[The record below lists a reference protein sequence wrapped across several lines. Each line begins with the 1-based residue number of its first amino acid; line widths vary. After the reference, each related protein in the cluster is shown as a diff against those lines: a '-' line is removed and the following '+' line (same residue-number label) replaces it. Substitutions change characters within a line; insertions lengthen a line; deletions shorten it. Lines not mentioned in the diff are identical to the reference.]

1 MFTQSFTNTQGTS
14 KLEDLKNK
22 NPSSSN
28 PDAITTPSLF
38 KADTNTG
45 LFRTITDP
53 ANALPPYMQQSSL
66 NNNTITKS
74 STVSS
79 NTILPV
85 ERKVIASDDNNL
97 PAFFIG
103 AQPKKPSTTDSATT
117 FDPSVDNNNN
127 KRDSIS
133 KDPSSITITSEASAS
148 KEDDIKEQPKTDT
161 TLENPNKE
169 PTTSTEPIP
178 SNDVNT
184 SKTIK
189 VFGYSRNIISL
200 LIDHFS
206 KYGII
211 EHHIVSNDNVLCI
224 QYETNAS
231 ANQALKDHGLFF
243 NQNCKIGVILAEQ
256 NIKPSLTHQHD
267 NNNNDETDILQ
278 QKQQQPKLR
287 RVEHIS
293 DDQLFLKKKKGLGS
307 GYAGISASGNRNVS
321 KQDIASKPDIISKYH
336 DIFYE
341 IFFGW

>member
-1 MFTQSFTNTQGTS
+1 
-14 KLEDLKNK
+14 
-22 NPSSSN
+22 
-28 PDAITTPSLF
+28 
-38 KADTNTG
+38 
-45 LFRTITDP
+45 
-53 ANALPPYMQQSSL
+53 MQQSSL
-66 NNNTITKS
+66 SNNTAAKP

-85 ERKVIASDDNNL
+85 ERKVVASDDNSL

-103 AQPKKPSTTDSATT
+103 AQPKKPSTDSATT
-117 FDPSVDNNNN
+117 FDPSLDNN

-133 KDPSSITITSEASAS
+133 KDPSSITITSEANTS
-148 KEDDIKEQPKTDT
+148 KKEDIKEQPKMDT
-161 TLENPNKE
+161 TLENTNKE
-169 PTTSTEPIP
+169 SITSTKPIL

-256 NIKPSLTHQHD
+256 DIKPSFTHQHD
-267 NNNNDETDILQ
+267 NNNKEETDILQ
-278 QKQQQPKLR
+278 QKQQPKLR

-307 GYAGISASGNRNVS
+307 GYAGVSALGNRNVS
-321 KQDIASKPDIISKYH
+321 KQDMASKPDIISKYH